1 MTPLVFC
8 RFQPPQLLQPS
19 QHICPA
25 GRQQIELNLNSAI
38 GMDDHF
44 VQQISAEQLI
54 VGVCFGDHL
63 KMGLNV
69 VCEIPNIIFQR
80 VQVAQCFKLFFQRL
94 DLLIICCI
102 HKANII
108 LGDYLREECVQHFPL
123 HALQLPDRFFYFV
136 LGFSEGDFTIFSKVS
151 SLRLKGVSLV
161 ILIGGNAAITC
172 YHYHMCTSG
181 VFRVAV
187 AARWI
192 GG

>member
-8 RFQPPQLLQPS
+8 RFQPPQLLQPG

-94 DLLIICCI
+94 DLLIIWKFRYPITLRKCLKCNAKI
-102 HKANII
+102 YII
-108 LGDYLREECVQHFPL
+108 LLPGWFYDIEVRNARPAEC
-123 HALQLPDRFFYFV
+123 D
-136 LGFSEGDFTIFSKVS
+136 
-151 SLRLKGVSLV
+151 
-161 ILIGGNAAITC
+161 
-172 YHYHMCTSG
+172 
-181 VFRVAV
+181 
-187 AARWI
+187 
-192 GG
+192 